1 MFDYIFFDLDGTL
14 TDSSLGITN
23 SFIYALK
30 YYGEEIPSYKKLCT
44 FIGPPLLETFKTQF
58 GFNDE
63 KSAEAVKKYREYFE
77 SKGLFENSV
86 YQDIP
91 EILQKFKTAGK
102 HLVVATSKPE
112 KYSVQILEFFN
123 LAKYF
128 DFICGS
134 NMDES
139 HSKKDEIIASGL
151 KKCNIKTDDQ
161 KSKVIMI
168 GDRLHDIIGAKK
180 NGIKSAGVLFGF
192 GNLSEL
198 QNAGADYIIKTVTDL
213 ERFL

>member
-44 FIGPPLLETFKTQF
+44 FIGPPLPETFKTHF

-77 SKGLFENSV
+77 SEGLFENSV

-112 KYSVQILEFFN
+112 KYSVQILKFFN

-128 DFICGS
+128 DFICG
-134 NMDES
+134 
-139 HSKKDEIIASGL
+139 SKKDEIIASGL

>member
-30 YYGEEIPSYKKLCT
+30 YYGEKIPSYKKLCT
-44 FIGPPLLETFKTQF
+44 FIGPPLLETFKIQF
-58 GFNDE
+58 GFND
-63 KSAEAVKKYREYFE
+63 
-77 SKGLFENSV
+77 ENSV

-112 KYSVQILEFFN
+112 KYSVQILKFFN

-213 ERFL
+213 EQFL